1 MCTFYLSLLS
11 LVFVPCYLLN
21 VNDKV
26 AKQYLI
32 SAEIPIIKSARSK
45 AFSLTQEIA
54 EPLDLTTHLPFR
66 VAVVSNLLALNR
78 DWKIRELCDLEPRE
92 MRVLLNIGSYM
103 PINSAD
109 IAYQSRIDSYNVS
122 RAVKALDKKNLID
135 IRRDKKSKNIK
146 ILALNDKGKDI
157 YVKLTAAME
166 LRSRELESVLT
177 DDETAIFYSALSKI
191 EDKVEQLL
199 SKQALSKIAKGEDA
213 PADQKELIRW
223 YNKGQTE

>member
-1 MCTFYLSLLS
+1 
-11 LVFVPCYLLN
+11 
-21 VNDKV
+21 
-26 AKQYLI
+26 
-32 SAEIPIIKSARSK
+32 
-45 AFSLTQEIA
+45 
-54 EPLDLTTHLPFR
+54 
-66 VAVVSNLLALNR
+66 
-78 DWKIRELCDLEPRE
+78 
-92 MRVLLNIGSYM
+92 M